1 MRYKLST
8 LLLFLSI
15 LTYGQNDLSLKP
27 SSSKPFIEVTG
38 TASKEVIPDKIFI
51 SITLTNKIIDKQQYN
66 IQIQEEKLK
75 KALVKNNISLEFLS
89 LSDANSEILTQ
100 KKKDIG
106 YLVKKTFTLQLSTA
120 DQVSKVAKELQDL
133 NIMEASIVKLEHS
146 KIDSLRKEV
155 RIAAIKAAK
164 DKAEYLLQAIGE
176 QLDKPIEIREIG
188 DEPFYIDNKAISNNS
203 FLEFSPGST
212 NSEEKAGMGFE
223 KIKISFSY
231 FIKYGIK

>member
-1 MRYKLST
+1 MKHKLLT
-8 LLLFLSI
+8 LLFFFSLV
-15 LTYGQNDLSLKP
+15 TYGQSDLVLK
-27 SSSKPFIEVTG
+27 STLTKPFIEVTG
-38 TASKEVIPDKIFI
+38 TASKEVMPDKIFI

-66 IQIQEEKLK
+66 IQTQEEKLK
-75 KALVKNNISLEFLS
+75 KVLTKNNIELGFLS
-89 LSDANSEILTQ
+89 LSDANSEILIQ

-106 YLVKKTFTLQLSTA
+106 YEVKKVFTLQLSTA
-120 DQVSKVAKELQDL
+120 DQVSKIAKELQDL
-133 NIMEASIVKLEHS
+133 NIKETSIIKLEHS

-176 QLDKPIEIREIG
+176 QLDKPIEVREVIE
-188 DEPFYIDNKAISNNS
+188 EPYYKDNRSNNTML
-203 FLEFSPGST
+203 FNT
-212 NSEEKAGMGFE
+212 NVTKYEDEKTEIGFE

>member
-1 MRYKLST
+1 LKT
-8 LLLFLSI
+8 LP
-15 LTYGQNDLSLKP
+15 T
-27 SSSKPFIEVTG
+27 KPFIEVTG
-38 TASKEVIPDKIFI
+38 TASKEVTPDKIFI

-66 IQIQEEKLK
+66 IQTQEEKLK
-75 KALVKNNISLEFLS
+75 KVLTKNNIDLGFLS
-89 LSDANSEILTQ
+89 LSDANSEILIQ

-106 YLVKKTFTLQLSTA
+106 YEVKKVFTLQLSTA
-120 DQVSKVAKELQDL
+120 DQVSKIAKELQDL
-133 NIMEASIVKLEHS
+133 NIKETSIIKLEHS

-176 QLDKPIEIREIG
+176 QLDKPIEVREVTE
-188 DEPFYIDNKAISNNS
+188 EPYYKDNRSNNTML
-203 FLEFSPGST
+203 FNT
-212 NSEEKAGMGFE
+212 NVTKYEDEKTEIGFE